1 MRLLLCPALLALT
14 ACGGNWSNADLEFA
28 AALPS
33 KRELASQLPT
43 SGATSQPLSRRDGL
57 NAGDPSQA
65 YADTKKAVTDFNGLL
80 DFFLGVLDTVRAQPP
95 TSRTADSRT
104 WGPFS
109 AADVPGLQFRV
120 TITLTSTDPRETYGW
135 NVQARKNGEPD
146 FFDLVRGSFQA
157 SAETVRRGMGMIV
170 VPVKGVKTKLTLDA
184 QLQQLDE
191 IIIGYQTA
199 TFPQATQMAFTFTPG
214 NTSGLSQAGYG
225 SERREDGSG
234 AMVFALSTT
243 DTNIRKSTVRSRW
256 LKDGAGASQLT
267 VDEGTYRGATRVE
280 CWNAQFKV
288 TWFKENWPG
297 GKESGRE
304 ADCPPVN

>member
-1 MRLLLCPALLALT
+1 MRRLLFPALLLLS
-14 ACGGNWSNADLEFA
+14 ACGGTWSNADLEFA

-33 KRELASQLPT
+33 KRELTSQLPT
-43 SGATSQPLSRRDGL
+43 SATTGQPLSRHDGL
-57 NAGDPSQA
+57 NAGEPSQA

-80 DFFLGVLDTVRAQPP
+80 DFFLGVLDTVRQQPP
-95 TSRTADSRT
+95 TSRADDSRT

-109 AADVPGLQFRV
+109 AADVPGFQFQV
-120 TITLTSTDPRETYGW
+120 TIALTGTEPRDTFGW
-135 NVQARKNGEPD
+135 RIQARKNGEPD
-146 FFDLVRGSFQA
+146 FFDLVRGSFQ
-157 SAETVRRGMGMIV
+157 SSPDTVRRGMGAIE
-170 VPVKGVKTKLTLDA
+170 VPVKDVRGRLTLDP
-184 QLQQLDE
+184 QFQQLDQ
-191 IIIGYQTA
+191 IVIGYQTA
-199 TFPQATQMAFTFTPG
+199 SFPQTTQMGFTFAPG
-214 NTSGLSQAGYG
+214 NTSGFSQAGYG

-243 DTNIRKSTVRSRW
+243 DANIRKATVRSRW

-297 GKESGRE
+297 GHESGRE
-304 ADCPPVN
+304 ADCPQVN